1 MSHDEKHRTDQE
13 ENEVEPREGIITKK
27 FWKSP
32 GRLDETEEQVQE
44 KQKWGQ
50 GEA

>member
-1 MSHDEKHRTDQE
+1 
-13 ENEVEPREGIITKK
+13 VELREGIITKK
-27 FWKSP
+27 FWKGP
-32 GRLDETEEQVQE
+32 GRLDEAEEPVQE